1 VLFRTLRL
9 EIVGI
14 ADDDFCETCRG
25 RIVLVDE
32 LSLLR
37 DLSPGRLGRASAVVR
52 GGLAVVSRKLALESL
67 SVVDVERRAG
77 NLKLARSGSGSAVA
91 GRGVMVYQV
100 RARCSSTALASTGR
114 GSGVRK
120 LCSQAL
126 RLLCVGR

>member
-9 EIVGI
+9 EMVGI

-77 NLKLARSGSGSAVA
+77 NLKLARSGSAVA